1 MRPLWFGLTVFVGR
15 LCRFVLVASGFH
27 GLHDWFF

>member
-1 MRPLWFGLTVFVGR
+1 VFVGR
-15 LCRFVLVASGFH
+15 LCRFVLVASGFQ